1 MKKVIGILII
11 IVIIGIASYTGYKMI
26 KEAKIKNY
34 TEAQNETGENE
45 SFPNVENE
53 EEQQEQLVYLGIV
66 PEEYKGYKVAAK
78 LQIEKI
84 DVTTYVLEEYSKPA
98 MEVAVAK
105 YFGPEPNE
113 IGNYCI
119 AGHNYIRKNMFSQLG
134 KLEIGDEFT
143 LTDNW
148 HGEVC
153 YTIYDKYKAMPAQT
167 QSLSQKTNGEK
178 EITLITCSDYSKK
191 RIIIKA
197 REKCQFGDVLKS
209 DSF

>member
-1 MKKVIGILII
+1 MKKVIGII
-11 IVIIGIASYTGYKMI
+11 IVITIICIVSYTGYKI
-26 KEAKIKNY
+26 IEEAKIKDYDKQPNNIL
-34 TEAQNETGENE
+34 QNEQLEKE
-45 SFPNVENE
+45 SEQIQE
-53 EEQQEQLVYLGIV
+53 EKLIYLGII

-113 IGNYCI
+113 VGNYCI
-119 AGHNYIRKNMFSQLG
+119 AGHNYIRKNMFSELG

-148 HGEVC
+148 HGEVN
-153 YTIYDKYKAMPAQT
+153 YTIYDKYKATPTQT
-167 QSLSQKTNGEK
+167 QSLSQKTNGAT

-197 REKCQFGDVLKS
+197 KMSL
-209 DSF
+209 

>member
-1 MKKVIGILII
+1 MKKVIGII
-11 IVIIGIASYTGYKMI
+11 IVITIICIVSYTGYKI
-26 KEAKIKNY
+26 IEEAKIKDYDKQPNNIL
-34 TEAQNETGENE
+34 QNEQLEKE
-45 SFPNVENE
+45 SEQIQE
-53 EEQQEQLVYLGIV
+53 EKLIYLGII

-113 IGNYCI
+113 VGNYCI
-119 AGHNYIRKNMFSQLG
+119 AGHNYIRKNMFSELG

-143 LTDNW
+143 F
-148 HGEVC
+148 
-153 YTIYDKYKAMPAQT
+153 TIYDKYKANPTQT
-167 QSLSQKTNGEK
+167 QSLSQKTNGAT

-197 REKCQFGDVLKS
+197 KMSL
-209 DSF
+209 